1 MILDCRLWTDNCK
14 LRTPSKICNI
24 KFETVGAAFPDL
36 PVPGVVPGSLF
47 ALSLSKGSKVS
58 RDYECVP

>member
-14 LRTPSKICNI
+14 SNTPFTICNL

-36 PVPGVVPGSLF
+36 PVPGVVPGSLL
-47 ALSLSKGSKVS
+47 ALGLSKGSKVS
-58 RDYECVP
+58 RDTECFP